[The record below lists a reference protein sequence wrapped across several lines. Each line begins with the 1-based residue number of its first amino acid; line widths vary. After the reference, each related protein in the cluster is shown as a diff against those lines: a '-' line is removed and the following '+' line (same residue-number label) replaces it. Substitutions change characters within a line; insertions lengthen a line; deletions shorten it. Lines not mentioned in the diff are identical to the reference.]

1 MLLRPGHPWVN
12 GGLVERVPAHRY
24 NFAASQGVD
33 VLRRPSKL
41 RFRVL
46 NPIAVGR
53 RSALRATLIEF
64 CTVGLLALLFLPLGG
79 KEAMAVLV
87 GGGASALGHVLAAR
101 VALNG
106 IVPAGV
112 AFAQVVLGAALKW
125 VLLAAVFL
133 VALRVWHLPP
143 LPLLAGL
150 VIGLLA
156 YLAGF
161 HWQAKQ
167 QAARVKR
174 DR

>member
-1 MLLRPGHPWVN
+1 MRLRRA
-12 GGLVERVPAHRY
+12 LT
-24 NFAASQGVD
+24 
-33 VLRRPSKL
+33 VLRGPSKP

-64 CTVGLLALLFLPLGG
+64 CTVGLLALLFAPSGIQVAL
-79 KEAMAVLV
+79 AVLV
-87 GGGASALGHVLAAR
+87 GGWASALGHLLAAR

-106 IVPAGV
+106 IVPARV

-125 VLLAAVFL
+125 VLLATVFL
-133 VALRVWHLPP
+133 VALRFWHLPP

>member
-1 MLLRPGHPWVN
+1 M
-12 GGLVERVPAHRY
+12 
-24 NFAASQGVD
+24 
-33 VLRRPSKL
+33 
-41 RFRVL
+41 L

-64 CTVGLLALLFLPLGG
+64 CTVGLLALLFVPLGG
-79 KEAMAVLV
+79 KEALAVLV
-87 GGGASALGHVLAAR
+87 GGGAAALGHLLAAR

-106 IVPAGV
+106 IVPARV
-112 AFAQVVLGAALKW
+112 AFAQVVLGSVLKW
-125 VLLAAVFL
+125 ILLAAVL
-133 VALRVWHLPP
+133 VVALRVGHLPP

-150 VIGLLA
+150 AVGLLA
-156 YLAGF
+156 YLMSF